1 MSQQEQWQVAGNAAE
16 TYEEALV
23 PAIFAPWAP
32 LVVGLANP
40 QGGERVLD
48 VACGTGIVAR
58 TLASCVGPGGAVAG
72 VDLNPGMLK
81 VARRVCSTESHSAAQ
96 IELHEASADKLPF
109 LDALF
114 NVVCCQ
120 LGLQFFP
127 DRAAAL
133 REMHRVLV
141 PGGRLAVMV
150 WRGIHESPG
159 FAVLADALERNVGGA
174 AAAIMRAP
182 FGLSDSEELTALV
195 RAAGFRD
202 IAIQQRVGTVRFGS
216 TEKLVSSYIAG
227 SPLAGPVSQAS
238 DAARQALVADVQN
251 ALGKY
256 MSDTELTFPIAAHLL
271 SGRAGAQR

>member
-16 TYEEALV
+16 TYEKDLV

-32 LVVGLANP
+32 LVVDLAHP
-40 QGGERVLD
+40 QEGDPVLD

-58 TLASCVGPGGAVAG
+58 TLASCVGPSGAVAG

-81 VARRVCSTESHSAAQ
+81 VARRVSSHSAAQ
-96 IELHEASADKLPF
+96 IEWHEASADKLPF
-109 LDALF
+109 SDALF

-127 DRAAAL
+127 DRATAL
-133 REMHRVLV
+133 REMRRVQV

-150 WRGIHESPG
+150 WREIHESPG
-159 FAVLADALERNVGGA
+159 FAVLAEALERHIGRA

-195 RAAGFRD
+195 RAGGFHD
-202 IAIQQRVGTVRFGS
+202 IIIQQRVGTVRFAS
-216 TEKLVSSYIAG
+216 AEKLVSSYIVRPTMQHE
-227 SPLAGPVSQAS
+227 SPWSPMFRTV
-238 DAARQALVADVQN
+238 
-251 ALGKY
+251 
-256 MSDTELTFPIAAHLL
+256 
-271 SGRAGAQR
+271 

>member
-1 MSQQEQWQVAGNAAE
+1 MSQKIQWQVAGNAAE

-32 LVVGLANP
+32 LVVDLAHP
-40 QGGERVLD
+40 QEGERVLD

-58 TLASCVGPGGAVAG
+58 TLASCVGPRGAVAG

-81 VARRVCSTESHSAAQ
+81 VARRVCATESHSAAQ
-96 IELHEASADKLPF
+96 IEWHEASADKLPF

-133 REMHRVLV
+133 REMRRVLV

-159 FAVLADALERNVGGA
+159 FAVLAEALERHVGGA

-195 RAAGFRD
+195 RAAGFHD
-202 IAIQQRVGTVRFGS
+202 IVIQQRVGTVRFGS

-227 SPLAGPVSQAS
+227 SPLAGPISKAS

-251 ALGKY
+251 ALGTY
-256 MSDTELTFPIAAHLL
+256 MSDTELTFPIAAQLL

>member
-16 TYEEALV
+16 IYEEELV

-32 LVVGLANP
+32 LVVDLAYP
-40 QGGERVLD
+40 QEGERVLD

-81 VARRVCSTESHSAAQ
+81 VARRVCSTESHSIVQ
-96 IELHEASADKLPF
+96 IEWHEASADKLPF
-109 LDALF
+109 SDALF
-114 NVVCCQ
+114 DVVCCQ

-141 PGGRLAVMV
+141 PGGRLTVMV

-159 FAVLADALERNVGGA
+159 FASLAEAFERHVGRA
-174 AAAIMRAP
+174 AAEIMRAP
-182 FGLSDSEELTALV
+182 FGLSDSEDLTALV
-195 RAAGFRD
+195 RAAGFHD
-202 IAIQQRVGTVRFGS
+202 IVIQRRVGTVRFTS
-216 TEKLVSSYIAG
+216 AEKLVSSYIAG
-227 SPLAGPVSQAS
+227 SPLAGPLSQAN
-238 DAARQALVADVQN
+238 DAARQAVVADVQN

-256 MSDTELTFPIAAHLL
+256 VTDTGLAFPTAAHLL
-271 SGRAGAQR
+271 SAKA